1 MVNDMPT
8 PDPSISES
16 MKHSLRRVDN
26 DAWNEIVDVL
36 SLIMATLDPNR
47 VLDAIA
53 QAATKIMQAEASSV
67 LALDTRRKKLI
78 FSAAAGPVGAELIG
92 QEFDAGL
99 GIAGRVID
107 RIEPEI
113 VRDVPSD
120 PEFFKGIDQKSDFV
134 TREMIAAP
142 MVYRGNVVGV
152 VEVINRVGG
161 DFADSDLET
170 LALFAALAASALDN
184 ARVHQQLKRENEG
197 LRTSSR
203 VVPDGIIGQSDAL
216 HEVLQLC
223 ERVAK
228 STATVLLLGE
238 TGTGK
243 ELTARHIHDSSPR
256 KDKPFIGINCAA
268 LNETLLESELFG
280 HEKGAFTGAIAKKLG
295 RFELAGGGTL
305 FLDEIG
311 DISQAM
317 QVKLLRV
324 LQEKEFVRVGGT
336 STVACDVRIIAATN
350 RDLKAAIE
358 EGEFREDL
366 YYRLNVF
373 PINLPPLRRRRDDIA
388 MLVQHFVRV
397 SSKDLGVSAPTV
409 SSDVTALLTSHSWP
423 GNIRELQNV
432 VERMVLMCDGGEI
445 LPMHVPREI
454 AGETSELVT
463 SSVETGLRG
472 YERAMIVQALIDHDW
487 NQTQAAK
494 FLNISRD
501 NLRYRVKKYQ
511 IEKPAKPDAQ

>member
-1 MVNDMPT
+1 MST
-8 PDPSISES
+8 PDPSLSDALKHGSPSLAGES
-16 MKHSLRRVDN
+16 
-26 DAWNEIVDVL
+26 WNELVDVL
-36 SLIMATLDPNR
+36 SMIMASLDPGS
-47 VLDAIA
+47 VLNGIA

-67 LALDTRRKKLI
+67 LALDKRREKLV

-92 QEFDAGL
+92 QEFDAKL

-107 RIEPEI
+107 RGVPEI
-113 VRDVPSD
+113 VRDVATD
-120 PEFFKGIDQKSDFV
+120 PKFFKGIDQKSAFV

-142 MVYRGNVVGV
+142 MIFRGEVIGV

-161 DFADSDLET
+161 DFANTDLET
-170 LALFAALAASALDN
+170 LSLFAALAASALDN
-184 ARVHQQLKRENEG
+184 ACVHQRLKIENEG
-197 LRTSSR
+197 LRTSSSLSKG
-203 VVPDGIIGQSDAL
+203 GIIGQSEAL
-216 HEVLQLC
+216 HDVLLLC

-243 ELTARHIHDSSPR
+243 ELTARHIHDLSPR
-256 KDKPFIGINCAA
+256 ADKPFIGINCAA
-268 LNETLLESELFG
+268 LSETLLESELFG
-280 HEKGAFTGAIAKKLG
+280 HEKGAFTGAVAKKLG
-295 RFELAGGGTL
+295 RFELASGGSL

-311 DISQAM
+311 DISAAT

-336 STVACDVRIIAATN
+336 STVACDVRVIAATN
-350 RDLKAAIE
+350 RDLKAAIAD
-358 EGEFREDL
+358 GEFREDL

-373 PINLPPLRRRRDDIA
+373 PIHLPPLRQRREDIS
-388 MLVQHFVRV
+388 LLLQRFVDV
-397 SSKDLGVSAPTV
+397 SAKDLGVDVPTV
-409 SSDVTALLTSHSWP
+409 STEVVALLTSHSWP

-454 AGETSELVT
+454 VGEARELI
-463 SSVETGLRG
+463 SSSMETGLRG
-472 YERAMIVQALIDHDW
+472 YERAMIVQALTENGW
-487 NQTQAAK
+487 NQTKAAK
-494 FLNISRD
+494 SLNISRD

-511 IEKPAKPDAQ
+511 IEKPESEDGE